1 MWPRLQPWLQCATLR
16 LTEMILNDNDEPFPI
31 MEKICSRNGYIT
43 EDKIKLVI
51 RVCGPLLFS
60 MCL

>member
-1 MWPRLQPWLQCATLR
+1 
-16 LTEMILNDNDEPFPI
+16 MILNDNDEPFPI

-51 RVCGPLLFS
+51 RVCGPTLLFS
-60 MCL
+60 VCL